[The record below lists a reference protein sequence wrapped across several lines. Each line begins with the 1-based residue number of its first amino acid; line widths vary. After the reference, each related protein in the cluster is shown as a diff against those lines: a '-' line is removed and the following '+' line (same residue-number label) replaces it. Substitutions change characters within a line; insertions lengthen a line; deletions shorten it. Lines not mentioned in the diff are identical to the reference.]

1 MSYKDIQRCWEVWT
15 GTLRIMVNGA
25 LLQQPVMDIRML
37 RKKKRKKENECS
49 DYAYEMNS
57 LWNSVAMQDNVF
69 S

>member
-1 MSYKDIQRCWEVWT
+1 
-15 GTLRIMVNGA
+15 
-25 LLQQPVMDIRML
+25 MDIRML